1 MKRQKGREEEMDDVI
16 GEIIHLLR
24 VKNHKTLR
32 EVSDKIGISYQ
43 QMQKYE
49 MGKTRVSV
57 SRLFSILDCID
68 EERSC
73 MVFNTLIK
81 GLKLWRKE

>member
-1 MKRQKGREEEMDDVI
+1 MKRQKGSEEAMDDVI
-16 GEIIHLLR
+16 GDVIYRLR

-32 EVSDKIGISYQ
+32 EVSNKIGISYQ

-73 MVFNTLIK
+73 VVFNTLTK
-81 GLKLWRKE
+81 GLKLGVKE